1 MAMTADV
8 IEFTRDDTA
17 SLLARMHE
25 LSAVGSGW
33 INIGPGLTP
42 EEFASL
48 PPRSAL
54 SKWVSGR
61 GPAVPMATWTPR
73 STGGRGSP
81 CQVGIAHGTGPN
93 AIARLEDAGVEL
105 PAGWRKQ
112 QDHAKNGIVAEVP
125 DSVAHDA
132 VVDWMIRAMVALSP
146 RVKVGEDWIA
156 EAYGG

>member
-25 LSAVGSGW
+25 LSAVGSG
-33 INIGPGLTP
+33 
-42 EEFASL
+42 FASL

-146 RVKVGEDWIA
+146 RVEVGEDWIA